1 PTNGLKPEIT
11 VDISLE
17 EERQFIDNPYKLPKR
32 LAAEGESTS
41 RIARPKLNEDE
52 LVKMKKEGIDYTSP
66 AAEREKSSKPE
77 PKIVYDPVLSR
88 AIDILK
94 VLSIIG
100 FDKIQK

>member
-1 PTNGLKPEIT
+1 
-11 VDISLE
+11 
-17 EERQFIDNPYKLPKR
+17 
-32 LAAEGESTS
+32 
-41 RIARPKLNEDE
+41 
-52 LVKMKKEGIDYTSP
+52 VKMKKEGIDYTSP